1 MKKWENKSAL
11 AERLHNYRRWKP
23 FVEAKEIFVIALC
36 CAPFAIALNRLL
48 IPHAIVGGGLAG
60 FCEILYFATDGALP
74 VWATNLAFNVVL
86 LAVAV
91 KLIGWQFCLRTMYG
105 VACLT
110 VWLKIIPI
118 PDTPAISDPFMA
130 VILGGLFAGTGLGI
144 VILNNGSTGG
154 TDIIAMIVAKFGHL
168 PMGRAM
174 LASNI
179 LIIAGAYF
187 LPEVHSIEKI
197 LFGLCYTFMSSTAVD
212 WIMNRVRQSVQFF
225 IFSKHYKQIAH
236 AIMTQ
241 VPRGVTILDGHGG
254 YTSQDMKVVTVIARK
269 NESTRIFRLVRAID
283 PDAFVSE
290 TQTIGVFGRGF
301 ESIKEK

>member
-1 MKKWENKSAL
+1 MEINRAIL
-11 AERLHNYRRWKP
+11 VERLRRYKRWRP
-23 FVEAKEIFVIALC
+23 FVEAKELLVIALA

-60 FCEILYFATDGALP
+60 FCEILYFASNGVLP
-74 VWATNLAFNVVL
+74 VWATNLAINICL
-86 LAVAV
+86 LFAAF
-91 KLIGWQFCLRTMYG
+91 KLVGWQFTLRTLYG
-105 VACLT
+105 VGCLT
-110 VWLKIIPI
+110 VWLSVIPI
-118 PDTPAISDPFMA
+118 PATPAITDPFMA
-130 VILGGLFAGTGLGI
+130 VILGGLFSGTGVGI
-144 VILNNGSTGG
+144 VLLNNGSTGG
-154 TDIIAMIVAKFGHL
+154 TDIVAAIVAKFGHL
-168 PMGRAM
+168 PMGRAL

-187 LPEVHSIEKI
+187 LPEVRSVEKV
-197 LFGLCYTFMSSTAVD
+197 LFGLCYTFMSSMAVD
-212 WIMNRVRQSVQFF
+212 WVMTRVRQSVQFF
-225 IFSKHYKQIAH
+225 IFSAHYKQIAH

-254 YTSQDMKVVTVIARK
+254 YTNQEMKVITVIARK

-301 ESIKEK
+301 ENIKES

>member
-1 MKKWENKSAL
+1 MIERKAL
-11 AERLHNYRRWKP
+11 VERLKRYRRWRP
-23 FVEAKEIFVIALC
+23 LVEVKELVVIALC

-60 FCEILYFATDGALP
+60 FCEILYFATDGLLP
-74 VWATNLAFNVVL
+74 IWATNLAFNIVL
-86 LAVAV
+86 LAIAV
-91 KLIGWQFCLRTMYG
+91 KLIGWQFCLRTLYG

-110 VWLKIIPI
+110 VWLKVIPI
-118 PDTPAISDPFMA
+118 PEVPAISDPFMA

-144 VILNNGSTGG
+144 VLLNNGSTGG
-154 TDIIAMIVAKFGHL
+154 TDIVAAIVAKLGHL

-187 LPEVHSIEKI
+187 LPEVHSVEKV

-212 WIMNRVRQSVQFF
+212 WVMNRVRQSVQFF
-225 IFSKHYKQIAH
+225 IFSSHYKQIAH

-254 YTSQDMKVVTVIARK
+254 YTNQDMKVITVIARK

-283 PDAFVSE
+283 PEAFVSE
-290 TQTIGVFGRGF
+290 TQTVGVFGRGF
-301 ESIKEK
+301 ESIKEQ

>member
-1 MKKWENKSAL
+1 MTNREAL
-11 AERLHNYRRWKP
+11 VERLRRYRRWKP
-23 FVEAKEIFVIALC
+23 WVEIKELLVIAIC
-36 CAPFAIALNRLL
+36 CGPFAIAVNRIL

-60 FCEILYFATDGALP
+60 FCEILYFASNGLLP
-74 VWATNLAFNVVL
+74 VWATNLGINILLLL
-86 LAVAV
+86 LAI
-91 KLIGWQFCLRTMYG
+91 KLMGWKFCARTMYG
-105 VACLT
+105 VLCLT
-110 VWLKIIPI
+110 LWFKLIPV
-118 PDTPAISDPFMA
+118 PEVPAISDPFMA
-130 VILGGLFAGTGLGI
+130 VILGGLFSGTGLGL
-144 VILNNGSTGG
+144 VLLNNGSTGG
-154 TDIIAMIVAKFGHL
+154 TDIVAMILSKFGHL
-168 PMGRAM
+168 PMGRAL

-187 LPEVHSIEKI
+187 LPEVHSVEKV

-212 WIMNRVRQSVQFF
+212 WVMTRVRQSVQFF
-225 IFSKHYKQIAH
+225 IFSSHHHEIAQ

-241 VPRGVTILDGHGG
+241 VPRGVTVLDAHGG
-254 YTSQDMKVVTVIARK
+254 YTQQEMKVITVIARK